1 MDTLL
6 FTVKHDLSKTE
17 TSMRHKK
24 KPKAKDGILTIL
36 TEHNWDQK
44 PLSSYLS
51 FLLVRQDIFP
61 HIC

>member
-1 MDTLL
+1 
-6 FTVKHDLSKTE
+6 
-17 TSMRHKK
+17 MRHKK

-61 HIC
+61 IFAKLF